1 MILVNYTEFRTHMK
15 KYLELAITEK
25 VILQNK
31 GMAFEIVPSSEIKI
45 NPSPSGDKYWEVPEN
60 IERLKQDLE
69 ELKTADKSSF
79 KSWDSLKDELG
90 L

>member
-15 KYLELAITEK
+15 KYLELSLTNK

-31 GMAFEIVPSSEIKI
+31 GIAFEIIPSREVKV
-45 NPSPSGDKYWEVPEN
+45 NPSPSGDKFWDIPEN
-60 IERLKQDLE
+60 MERLNRDLE
-69 ELKTADKSSF
+69 ELKNTDINSL
-79 KSWDSLKDELG
+79 KSWDSLKEELG